1 MKTIK
6 LKLSD
11 EVIEALD
18 KIGEITQADAGLVLS
33 RALGYYKT
41 LSEFMYKNKNGKI
54 NLNDGR
60 KLYEFRMEEF
70 K

>member
-18 KIGEITQADAGLVLS
+18 KIGDITDADAGLVLS

-41 LSEFMYKNKNGKI
+41 LSEFMYQNKRGKI
-54 NLNDGR
+54 LLLDGR
-60 KLYEFRMEEF
+60 RQLEFKMEEF

>member
-18 KIGEITQADAGLVLS
+18 KIGDITDADAGLVLS

-41 LSEFMYKNKNGKI
+41 LSEFMSQNKRGKI
-54 NLNDGR
+54 LLLDGR
-60 KLYEFRMEEF
+60 RQLEFKMEEF